1 MKLDLEFS
9 ASADCEDISIAIYIN
24 NSLLFDATAKQAT
37 QSVTCE
43 LSEEPGDHVLTLV
56 MSGKNH
62 THTTIDDTGK
72 IISDVYV
79 NIDKLEFEELDMKE
93 IYCLGKPCYT
103 HSFNSTQPEF
113 LDEFY
118 GIVGCNGTV
127 KIEFST
133 PIHLWLLDHI

>member
-9 ASADCEDISIAIYIN
+9 ASADCTDISIAIHIN
-24 NSLLFDATAKQAT
+24 DSLLFDTTAKQAT

-43 LSEEPGDHVLTLV
+43 LSEEPRDHVLTLV

-62 THTTIDDTGK
+62 NHTTIDDTGE

-127 KIEFST
+127 RIEFST